1 MLAVSFLPFDDVEHL
16 FLVLWGLYAVE
27 CAWWLRGNARRIYG
41 DPLADFSD
49 DPLDGPQV
57 DTWRLGFANPM
68 PWCDSYMA
76 ESHPF
81 PFDCTQ
87 FLLPETDPANGTER
101 YRAVAFDA
109 IGPVTASD
117 RSVLCDGLVIGQFS
131 APTFAQA
138 VATRLEQVRCASPR
152 DRRRVAEDTIKRAWD
167 FSAAKN
173 RLAHWQRVSL
183 TARRLGG
190 ALAILVLALAPAAW
204 IVRSRLPRGML
215 ITMALTCIVLWLAA
229 AIAGCRVSPSGLHG
243 AMPFLSPA
251 AAMRLHDTLGRD
263 SLLEFEP
270 LVVGLV
276 TVSWRRRSIVA
287 AYLRDALNPI
297 GISGDYAEY
306 VSTDTATKTL
316 EWFRAKTAMCA
327 CHAVED
333 AGLCVGGLLE
343 QVADSDRSLSYC
355 PRCARQ
361 FVQAIGQCRWC
372 SLNLRQFKPRPT
384 CEGGPRSG
392 STTH

>member
-1 MLAVSFLPFDDVEHL
+1 VLAVSFLPFDDVEQL
-16 FLVLWGLYAVE
+16 FLILWGLYAVE

-57 DTWRLGFANPM
+57 DTWRLGFSNPL
-68 PWCDSYMA
+68 PWCDSYTA

-81 PFDCTQ
+81 PFDGTR
-87 FLLPETDPANGTER
+87 FLLPETDPANGMER
-101 YRAVAFDA
+101 YRAVAFDT

-117 RSVLCDGLVIGQFS
+117 RSVLCDGLEFGQFS
-131 APTFAQA
+131 APVFAQA
-138 VATRLEQVRCASPR
+138 VATRLERVRCAPPHER
-152 DRRRVAEDTIKRAWD
+152 CRVAEDTIERAWD

-173 RLAHWQRVSL
+173 RLAHWRQVSR

-204 IVRSRLPRGML
+204 ILRTRLPQDVL
-215 ITMALTCIVLWLAA
+215 IVMACTCIVLWLAA

-251 AAMRLHDTLGRD
+251 TAMRLYDTLGRD

-270 LVVGLV
+270 LVVALATASG
-276 TVSWRRRSIVA
+276 RRRSGIA
-287 AYLRDALNPI
+287 AYLRDAINPMRP
-297 GISGDYAEY
+297 SGHYDDAAGSDT
-306 VSTDTATKTL
+306 STETL
-316 EWFRAKTAMCA
+316 EWFRAKTARCA
-327 CHAVED
+327 RQAVED
-333 AGLCVGGLLE
+333 AGLCVDELLE

-361 FVQAIGQCRWC
+361 FVQAIGQCEWC
-372 SLNLRQFKPRPT
+372 SLSLKPFEPRPK
-384 CEGGPRSG
+384 CGGEPR
-392 STTH
+392 